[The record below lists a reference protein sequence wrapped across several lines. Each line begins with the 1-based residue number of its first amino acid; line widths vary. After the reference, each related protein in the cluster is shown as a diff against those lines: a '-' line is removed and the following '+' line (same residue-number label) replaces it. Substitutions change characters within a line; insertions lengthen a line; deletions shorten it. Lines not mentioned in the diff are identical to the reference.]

1 MKKTL
6 GILLSALLSLSLVIG
21 IAPMAVRAE
30 APADDRPADRYD
42 ATVEPRTGNNETTPL
57 VVSTGT
63 LDGKFSPFF
72 YTSAYDNDVQALTQ
86 LALITGDKDGAPIA
100 GVDEASIALSF
111 EQNVSEDESSTDY
124 KFVLKRGVKFSDGT
138 DVTVKDV
145 LFTIYVLSDP
155 AFDGISN
162 FYSIPIVGMN
172 EYRLQTSTD
181 RLEVVNAILEAGVE
195 VTPAEDGS
203 VVPVAVE
210 GVDAETQAAFWS
222 YLPQAGEQFA
232 QEITD
237 YVNTN
242 YASYFEGT
250 FPGYTLDEL
259 AESDNLKTAL
269 GMALW
274 GFGGLKPAE
283 EPVEEEAAEEEATE
297 EEVAEEATEE
307 EVTEEEA
314 TEEEV
319 AEEEATEEEVTEE
332 EATEEEVA
340 EEEATEEEVAEE
352 EVVKETIFVD
362 SLGNEYDLT
371 ADTLDASVYWANIVG
386 NYGYDFTDA
395 GINYEKAGDK
405 TIQNYVQ
412 DLYFLNEGQ
421 VEGGV
426 ASIAGITSGTEM
438 GEDGVEREYIAFN
451 VQGVDPTAI
460 FKMGVLVVPMHYYT
474 EGYTGELN
482 EFGVDIGNPDF
493 MQFLKEKNTQPMGAG
508 PYVFQDY
515 TDNVVTYTAFEDF
528 VLGSPKIKNFRYQEI
543 TLGAELDSLLTD
555 TVHYSDP
562 SASTE
567 IVNDITAGE
576 GDYAKLSYTLVDND
590 GYGYIGIQGQA
601 FPDWNVRK
609 AIAHALNVQLSVD
622 NYYGEL
628 ASVNYRT
635 MTKVQWAYPDD
646 PADLFPYDGTGDTSK
661 ALFLEAG
668 YIYDEAANVMTYP
681 EDHEK
686 AGEQVTIKFT
696 LPGAAEDHPAGSIG
710 LDFQQVMEKIGVKV
724 DIEIDANLLGK
735 LGTAYESGVQM
746 WAAAWGSGGV
756 DPDMF
761 QIWHSDPEVN
771 KADSPKGRG
780 STWLFQNG
788 SDDQKAALVE
798 LNDLIMAGRRTLDQE
813 ERREIYARALEL
825 STGMAVEIPTYQRKN
840 MFVFN
845 SDVINA
851 DTLISGEDV
860 TPFQS
865 PLAKVWNV
873 ELND

>member
-6 GILLSALLSLSLVIG
+6 GILLSALLCLSLVIG
-21 IAPMAVRAE
+21 IVPMTVAADTAVE
-30 APADDRPADRYD
+30 DRPEDRYD
-42 ATVEPRTGNNETTPL
+42 ATVDPRTGANETAPL

-72 YTSAYDNDVQALTQ
+72 YTSAYDNDVQGLTQ
-86 LALITGDKDGAPIA
+86 LPLITGDKDGAPIA

-111 EQNVSEDESSTDY
+111 EQTVNDDETATDY
-124 KFVLKRGVKFSDGT
+124 KFVLKKGVKFSDGVE
-138 DVTVKDV
+138 VTAKDV
-145 LFTIYVLSDP
+145 LFTFYVLSDP

-162 FYSIPIVGMN
+162 FYSIPIEGMN

-181 RLEVVNAILEAGVE
+181 RIDLANAILEAGIE
-195 VTPAEDGS
+195 AEPGEDGK
-203 VVPVAVE
+203 VVPVEAE
-210 GVDAETQAAFWS
+210 GLDPADQEAFWK
-222 YLPQAGEQFA
+222 YLPEAGEQFA
-232 QEITD
+232 QEIID
-237 YVNTN
+237 YVNST
-242 YASYFEGT
+242 YAGTYFEGM

-259 AESDNLKTAL
+259 AEDETLQAAF

-274 GFGGLKPAE
+274 GFGGLKEPE
-283 EPVEEEAAEEEATE
+283 VEETEPVEEETEPADEEETEPADE
-297 EEVAEEATEE
+297 EETEPADEE
-307 EVTEEEA
+307 ETEPADEEE
-314 TEEEV
+314 TEP
-319 AEEEATEEEVTEE
+319 A
-332 EATEEEVA
+332 
-340 EEEATEEEVAEE
+340 

-362 SLGNEYDLT
+362 STGTEYDLT
-371 ADTLDASVYWANIVG
+371 TDKLDAKIYWDNLVAA
-386 NYGYDFTDA
+386 YGYDLSDA
-395 GINYEKAGDK
+395 GLNAEKAGDK
-405 TIQNYVQ
+405 TIQNYVN
-412 DLYFLNEGQ
+412 DLYFLKEGQ
-421 VEGGV
+421 IEGGV
-426 ASIAGITSGTEM
+426 DSIAGITTTTEV
-438 GEDGVEREYIAFN
+438 GDDGVEREVIN
-451 VQGVDPTAI
+451 IHVNGIDPTAI
-460 FKMGVLVVPMHYYT
+460 FKFSVLVVPMHYYT
-474 EGYTGELN
+474 EGYEGELN
-482 EFGVDIGNPDF
+482 ENGVDIGKTEF
-493 MQFLKEKNTQPMGAG
+493 MQHLKDKNSKPVGAG
-508 PYVFQDY
+508 PYIFQDY
-515 TDNVVTYTAFEDF
+515 TDGVVTYVAFDDF

-543 TLGAELDSLLTD
+543 TLGAELDALKTD
-555 TVHYSDP
+555 TVHYADP

-567 IVNDITAGE
+567 IVNDVTAGE
-576 GDYAKLSYTLVDND
+576 GDYAKLGYTLVDND

-635 MTKVQWAYPDD
+635 MTKVQWAYPDN
-646 PADLFPYDGTGDTSK
+646 PENLFPYDATGDTSK
-661 ALFLEAG
+661 DLFLEAG
-668 YIYDEAANVMTYP
+668 YKYDEGANLMTYP

-696 LPGAAEDHPAGSIG
+696 LPSAAEDHPAGSIG

-724 DIEIDANLLGK
+724 DIEVDQNLLGK

-761 QIWHSDPEVN
+761 QIWHSDPAVN

-798 LNDLIMAGRRTLDQE
+798 LNELIMAGRRTLDTE

-825 STGMAVEIPTYQRKN
+825 STGLAVEIPTYQRKN
-840 MFVFN
+840 MFVYN
-845 SDVINA
+845 TTVINA
-851 DTLISGEDV
+851 DSLISGEDV

-865 PLAKVWNV
+865 PLSKIWNV